1 MKGGLPLMI
10 DNITKDQLSELIKD
24 KRNEF
29 NFTAKE
35 VIQKLK
41 SYGVEISDKTLWGY
55 ENGVSSP
62 SVPTFL
68 ALCKIYEMED
78 LFFQIQN
85 KSARTVL
92 SDREKTMLN
101 YFRLAS
107 IELQDAAMRMLE
119 PAEKEDTVSKV
130 G

>member
-1 MKGGLPLMI
+1 MI

>member
-1 MKGGLPLMI
+1 ML

-24 KRNEF
+24 KRHEF

-62 SVPTFL
+62 SVPTFI

-119 PAEKEDTVSKV
+119 PTEKENTASKV

>member
-1 MKGGLPLMI
+1 ML

-24 KRNEF
+24 KRHEF

-41 SYGVEISDKTLWGY
+41 SYGVDISDKTLWGY

-62 SVPTFL
+62 SVPTFI

-92 SDREKTMLN
+92 SDRERTMLN

-107 IELQDAAMRMLE
+107 IELQDAAIRMLE
-119 PAEKEDTVSKV
+119 PAEKENTVSKV